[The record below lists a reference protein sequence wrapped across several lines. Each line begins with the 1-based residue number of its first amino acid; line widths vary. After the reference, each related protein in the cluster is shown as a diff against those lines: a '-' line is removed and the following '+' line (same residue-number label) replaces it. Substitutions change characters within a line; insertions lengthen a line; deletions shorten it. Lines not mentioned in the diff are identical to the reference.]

1 MLVYL
6 RPKMPRSP
14 VHSTLYIR
22 GGIAILCLAILMTA
36 CATPTPTPGA
46 VTDGMVYI
54 PEGDFTMGT
63 DIPAVCRL
71 CPGDQEA
78 VAPVRTVHTSAYWI
92 DLYEVTN
99 AQYRECEAAGV
110 CPLPGDV
117 PRGFEDYHTN
127 AQYDKYPV
135 TYVDWTMAKTYCEW
149 RGQRLPTEAEWE
161 RAARGD
167 DSQLYP
173 WGAEFDQAKY
183 EELQQRN
190 VFPYPVDEY
199 DDKSGWGIYGGVGN
213 VWEWTADWYGPYQN
227 PHQPPESGKTKVIR
241 GGFSVGYTGY
251 FRYTA
256 RVEAAP
262 ALIGRYVGIRCAK
275 DG

>member
-1 MLVYL
+1 VNSRRLSFAVLWSLMIV
-6 RPKMPRSP
+6 
-14 VHSTLYIR
+14 
-22 GGIAILCLAILMTA
+22 LAA
-36 CATPTPTPGA
+36 CAAPTPTPGS
-46 VTDGMVYI
+46 VVDGMVYI
-54 PEGDFTMGT
+54 PKGDFTMGS
-63 DIPAVCRL
+63 DVPAVCRL

-78 VAPVRTVHTSAYWI
+78 VAPARTVHTAAYWFDI
-92 DLYEVTN
+92 YEVTN
-99 AQYRECEAAGV
+99 AQYRECEGAGV
-110 CPLPGDV
+110 CPPPGDV

-127 AQYDKYPV
+127 AKYDKYPV

-167 DSQLYP
+167 DGQLYT

-199 DDKSGWGIYGGVGN
+199 DEQSGWGIYGGIGN
-213 VWEWTADWYGPYQN
+213 VWEWTVDWYGPYQT
-227 PHQPPESGKTKVIR
+227 PHQPPESEKARVIR
-241 GGFSVGYTGY
+241 GGFSVGYSGY
-251 FRYTA
+251 FRLTA
-256 RVEAAP
+256 RIETAP
-262 ALIGRYVGIRCAK
+262 TLIGRYVGIRCAK